1 MVKHDNIPMIEFH
14 VFQLICLC
22 ALITFNLKIMYYGTV
37 RGTGQLELQVTGQL
51 ELPDSWK
58 YRTVRDTEQLD
69 LQVTGQL
76 ELPDS

>member
-37 RGTGQLELQVTGQL
+37 RGTGQLEVRDSKSYG
-51 ELPDSWK
+51 LPDS
-58 YRTVRDTEQLD
+58 
-69 LQVTGQL
+69 
-76 ELPDS
+76 